1 MLQLPPLSL
10 YVHVPWCVRKCPYC
24 DFNSHQ
30 ADAELPEEDYV
41 GQLLADLDQDLPW
54 AQGRELQSIF
64 IGGGT
69 PSLLSP
75 DAYKRLFHGL
85 QTRLAFARD
94 IEITLEANP
103 GTFEAQKF
111 AAYRE
116 LGINRLSIGIQSFND
131 QHLTALGR
139 IHDGEQARTA
149 IGMAKKAGFDNFNL
163 DLMHGLPGQTPEQ
176 AMDDLQQALAFEP
189 QHLSWYQLTLEPNT
203 EFYSRPPQLPE
214 DDTLRDIQEA
224 GLAWLEQ
231 HGFGHYEVSAHAR
244 AGRESRHNLN
254 YWRFGD
260 YLGIGAGAHGK
271 ITLPD
276 SHVIFRTRKTRLPR
290 DYLNP
295 EKNWLAGKETVEPED
310 IGFECLMNGLR
321 LRDGISVETFED
333 HTGLPLQSI
342 SPTLSKAQNMGLLN
356 VDKNIYPSEKGRQYL
371 NELLAL
377 FLTD

>member
-1 MLQLPPLSL
+1 MS
-10 YVHVPWCVRKCPYC
+10 
-24 DFNSHQ
+24 
-30 ADAELPEEDYV
+30 
-41 GQLLADLDQDLPW
+41 G
-54 AQGRELQSIF
+54 
-64 IGGGT
+64 
-69 PSLLSP
+69 
-75 DAYKRLFHGL
+75 
-85 QTRLAFARD
+85 
-94 IEITLEANP
+94 
-103 GTFEAQKF
+103 
-111 AAYRE
+111 
-116 LGINRLSIGIQSFND
+116 
-131 QHLTALGR
+131 
-139 IHDGEQARTA
+139 
-149 IGMAKKAGFDNFNL
+149 
-163 DLMHGLPGQTPEQ
+163 
-176 AMDDLQQALAFEP
+176 
-189 QHLSWYQLTLEPNT
+189 
-203 EFYSRPPQLPE
+203 
-214 DDTLRDIQEA
+214 
-224 GLAWLEQ
+224 Q